1 MVTNNYKF
9 QKALFTNINMFAV
22 KLVLIEHLIFPS
34 HQLLG
39 ITLDELDIT
48 FIYSIMWTG
57 VIKFKIK

>member
-48 FIYSIMWTG
+48 FIYSIM
-57 VIKFKIK
+57 